1 MNFTKTL
8 LLWYDENKR
17 TFLWRETKDPY
28 KIWLSEVILQQTQ
41 TQQGLPYYVR
51 FLETFPTIKDLA
63 LSSEDTVL
71 KLWQGLGYYSRARNL
86 HSTAQYIH
94 KECGGVFPNTFKS
107 LLKLKG
113 VGDYTASAIS
123 SICFNLPEAVVDG
136 NVYRFLSRYFGIYTP
151 INNGQAHQEFKAKAM
166 NLMDITQPG
175 KFNQALM
182 EFGSI
187 KCKPRTPHC
196 KSCPFS
202 SDCIAYNQNKIHLLP
217 QKRTKLKVIDRYF
230 NYLVILDQNG
240 QIQLEKRVGKGIWQ
254 NLFQFPLL
262 ETNKRVDSRKKLI
275 EKFSTKM
282 ITKLNTKKL
291 KLWNREP
298 IAHKLSHQKL
308 FVFFWTIPSK
318 GILKKG
324 YSLKELKNQ
333 AVPVVIQNFLDKFFT
348 IDT

>member
-8 LLWYDENKR
+8 LLWYKENKR

-94 KECGGVFPNTFKS
+94 KECGGIFPNTFKS

-123 SICFNLPEAVVDG
+123 SICFNIPEAVVDG

-151 INNGQAHQEFKAKAM
+151 INIGQAHQEFKAKAM

-187 KCKPRTPHC
+187 HCKPRTPHC

-202 SDCIAYNQNKIHLLP
+202 SDCIAYSQNKIHLLP

-275 EKFSTKM
+275 EKFSAKM
-282 ITKLNTKKL
+282 IAQLNTKKL

-318 GILKKG
+318 RILKKG

-333 AVPVVIQNFLDKFFT
+333 AVPVVIQNFIDKFFT

>member
-63 LSSEDTVL
+63 LSGEDTVL

-123 SICFNLPEAVVDG
+123 SICFNIPEAVVDG

-151 INNGQAHQEFKAKAM
+151 INISQAHQEFKAKAM

-187 KCKPRTPHC
+187 HCKPRTPHC

-275 EKFSTKM
+275 EKFSAKM
-282 ITKLNTKKL
+282 IAQLNTKKL

-318 GILKKG
+318 RILKKG